1 MDRSITMA
9 DFTLVSPFPPRGD
22 QPKAIRQ
29 LGEGLKKDYRYQT
42 LLGVTGSGKTFT
54 MANVIAAYNKP
65 ALVISHNKTLAAQ
78 LCSEFREFFPHN
90 RVEYFVSYY
99 DYYQPEAYI
108 PSSDTYIEKDSS
120 INEEIDRLRHSA
132 TQAVL
137 EHNDVI
143 VVASVSCI
151 YGLGSPEDYRDTVL
165 VLRRGES
172 HDRDSVLR
180 RLVEMYFSRNPV
192 TLSRGEFSLK
202 GEVLEVFPIDSETA
216 VRATF
221 WGDEIESLVQ
231 FDPVTGEVLRNL
243 QMTVI
248 YPAKHFVTPWP
259 KLEKACEA
267 IKDELEAQLA
277 YFREKEKLLE
287 VERLEMRTNY
297 DLEMLR
303 ELGYCNGVE
312 NYSRHLTGRQ
322 DGEPPY
328 TLIDYFRLS
337 GDFIVIIDESH
348 VTIPQIRGMHRGDR
362 SRKDNL
368 INYGFRLPSAYDNRP
383 LTFEEFIERIGKV
396 VYVSATPG
404 PYELTVSSQVVE
416 QIIRPTGLIDPEV
429 IIRPASH
436 QVDDLIEEVKKRVN
450 IKERVLVTTLTKK
463 MAEDL
468 SDYIGE
474 LGIRVH
480 YLHSEIDTL
489 ERIQILRDLRLGVH
503 DCLIGVN
510 LLREG
515 LDLPEVSLVAVLDAD
530 KEGFLRSEVSLIQT
544 MGRAAR
550 HVSGTVILYADE
562 MTDSIRRAVE
572 ETERRRKI
580 QLEYNKEHN
589 IVPET
594 VRKAVRDILE
604 GLTAAE
610 PAPRYGSGR
619 HDSMDDREMEK
630 MVGRLDAL
638 MRDAARNLKFEEAAA
653 YRDEM
658 YTLKGELEKKRE
670 SQVIGP
676 VAITDEHLRKHVRER
691 RKKGRH

>member
-1 MDRSITMA
+1 MS
-9 DFTLVSPFPPRGD
+9 DFKLVSPFPPRGD

-29 LGEGLKKDYRYQT
+29 LREGLEKGLQHQT

-54 MANVIAAYNKP
+54 MANVIAAHNMP
-65 ALVISHNKTLAAQ
+65 ALVVSHNKTLAAQ
-78 LCSEFREFFPHN
+78 LCSEFREFFPEN

-120 INEEIDRLRHSA
+120 INDEIDRLRHSA

-137 EHNDVI
+137 ERRDVI

-165 VLRRGES
+165 VLRKGES
-172 HDRDSVLR
+172 VDRDSVLR
-180 RLVEMYFSRNPV
+180 RLVEMYFSRNSVAPG
-192 TLSRGEFSLK
+192 RGEFSLK
-202 GEVLEVFPIDSETA
+202 GEVLEIFPIDSEKA
-216 VRATF
+216 VRVSF
-221 WGDEIESLVQ
+221 WGDEIESMAQ
-231 FDPVTGEVLRNL
+231 FDPVTGEIIKNL
-243 QMTVI
+243 LMTVI

-259 KLEKACEA
+259 KLEKACDA
-267 IKDELEAQLA
+267 IKSELEARLTS
-277 YFREKEKLLE
+277 FREREKLLE
-287 VERLEMRTNY
+287 LERLEMRTNY

-312 NYSRHLTGRQ
+312 NYSRHLTGRSE
-322 DGEPPY
+322 GEPPY
-328 TLIDYFRLS
+328 TLLDYFRL
-337 GDFIVIIDESH
+337 GGEFLVVIDESH
-348 VTIPQIRGMHRGDR
+348 VTIPQLRGMHRGDR

-383 LTFEEFIERIGKV
+383 LTFEEFSDRIGKV
-396 VYVSATPG
+396 IYVSATPG
-404 PYELTVSSQVVE
+404 PYELSVSSQVVE
-416 QIIRPTGLIDPEV
+416 QIIRPTGLIDPEI
-429 IIRPASH
+429 IIRPASN
-436 QVDDLIEEVKKRVN
+436 QVEDLIEEVRKRVGV
-450 IKERVLVTTLTKK
+450 KERVLVTTLTKK

-468 SDYIGE
+468 ADYIGE
-474 LGIRVH
+474 LGIKVH

-550 HVSGTVILYADE
+550 NVSGTVILYADE
-562 MTDSIRRAVE
+562 ITDSIERAVG
-572 ETERRRKI
+572 ETERRRNI
-580 QLEYNKEHN
+580 QIAYNKEHN

-604 GLTAAE
+604 GLAVAE
-610 PAPRYGSGR
+610 PSQDYGAKGR
-619 HDSMDDREMEK
+619 QTMDEREMEK
-630 MVGRLDAL
+630 MAGRLDAL
-638 MRDAARNLKFEEAAA
+638 MREAARNLRFEEAAA

-658 YTLKGELEKKRE
+658 YALKGELEKKRE
-670 SQVIGP
+670 SHVIGP
-676 VAITDEHLRKHVRER
+676 VAITDERDRKHVRDGR
-691 RKKGRH
+691 RKSRR

>member
-1 MDRSITMA
+1 MS
-9 DFTLVSPFPPRGD
+9 DFKLVSPFPPRGD

-29 LGEGLKKDYRYQT
+29 LREGLEKGLQHQT

-54 MANVIAAYNKP
+54 MANVIAAHNMP
-65 ALVISHNKTLAAQ
+65 ALVVSHNKTLAAQ
-78 LCSEFREFFPHN
+78 LCSEFREFFPEN

-120 INEEIDRLRHSA
+120 INDEIDRLRHSA

-137 EHNDVI
+137 ERRDVI

-165 VLRRGES
+165 VLRKGES
-172 HDRDSVLR
+172 VDRDSVLR
-180 RLVEMYFSRNPV
+180 RLVEMYFSRNSVAPG
-192 TLSRGEFSLK
+192 RGEFSLK
-202 GEVLEVFPIDSETA
+202 GEVLDIFPIDSEKA
-216 VRATF
+216 VRVSF
-221 WGDEIESLVQ
+221 WGDEIESMAQ
-231 FDPVTGEVLRNL
+231 FDPVTGEIIKNL
-243 QMTVI
+243 LMTVI

-259 KLEKACEA
+259 KLEKACDA
-267 IKDELEAQLA
+267 IKSELEARLTS
-277 YFREKEKLLE
+277 FREREKLLE
-287 VERLEMRTNY
+287 LERLEMRTNY

-312 NYSRHLTGRQ
+312 NYSRHLTGRSE
-322 DGEPPY
+322 GEPPY
-328 TLIDYFRLS
+328 TLLDYFRL
-337 GDFIVIIDESH
+337 GGEFLVVIDESH
-348 VTIPQIRGMHRGDR
+348 VTIPQLRGMHRGDR

-383 LTFEEFIERIGKV
+383 LTFEEFSDRIGQV
-396 VYVSATPG
+396 IYVSATPG
-404 PYELTVSSQVVE
+404 PYELSVSSQVVE
-416 QIIRPTGLIDPEV
+416 QIIRPTGLIDPEI
-429 IIRPASH
+429 IIRPASN
-436 QVDDLIEEVKKRVN
+436 QVEDLIEEVRKRVGV
-450 IKERVLVTTLTKK
+450 KERVLVTTLTKK

-468 SDYIGE
+468 ADYIGE
-474 LGIRVH
+474 LGIKVH

-550 HVSGTVILYADE
+550 NVSGTVILYADE
-562 MTDSIRRAVE
+562 ITDSIERAVG
-572 ETERRRKI
+572 ETGRRRNI
-580 QLEYNKEHN
+580 QIAYNKEHN

-604 GLTAAE
+604 GLAVAE
-610 PAPRYGSGR
+610 PSQDYGAKGR
-619 HDSMDDREMEK
+619 QTMDEREMEK
-630 MVGRLDAL
+630 MAGRLDAL
-638 MRDAARNLKFEEAAA
+638 MREAARNLRFEEAAA

-658 YTLKGELEKKRE
+658 YALKGELEKKRE
-670 SQVIGP
+670 SHVIGP
-676 VAITDEHLRKHVRER
+676 VAITDERDRKHVRDRR
-691 RKKGRH
+691 RKSRR